1 MNTQHSPSRR
11 GLVARAYP
19 LAILPLLA
27 ANLVF
32 AQTSAT
38 DTGTASNSDQP
49 VKLEKFEVTGSYIP
63 AAADEATAVPVQ
75 IINQQAIALSGVN
88 TNVLDVLRKTVPQI
102 QGGNNIGLENGN
114 ISGNST
120 NGGSEAALRNI
131 DTLVLINGKR
141 VAASPV
147 AAGGGYEFVDLNL
160 IPLSAVD
167 RIEVLTDG
175 ASAIYGSDAVSG
187 VINIILKTDY
197 RGAELDF
204 HYTEAPNST
213 GGYWRER
220 SASVVVGAGNAKTNV
235 MFAAEWTKQD
245 PLWERDVSYDNPSF
259 GTATYPG
266 VISQSGSY
274 YTLNPSLNAPPAGPN
289 SLADLVAAGV
299 YVPTSIDDVVNGFNL
314 SRKPTIMN
322 SADKRI
328 ATASFS
334 HIISDQITLKGDF
347 LYAHTETNYQL
358 NPQPVSVSTTTLN
371 GEGNHTITDAGSAA
385 AGNLVG
391 GGSVTVANRF
401 IGGPNRIYDN
411 DTNFYRGTVELTGK
425 VNDYFNWDIYANY
438 NLSNQTA
445 LGENQIL
452 NSALVAGIAN
462 GDVNMFALTQDPAS
476 LAAAN
481 IFGTSIAIYKSQLY
495 TYNGIANGKI
505 WDLPGGALQ
514 YAAGLEYRKETLV
527 ATADYNSI
535 IPPGATTSLWN
546 NGVSL
551 SPFDGGRSVKSEFGE
566 LKIPVFGPSQN
577 ITGLHSLTIDGA
589 VRHESYSDGNHTT
602 VPKVSL
608 SYNPFNDEF
617 RIRGTYAK
625 SFSEPTLYDLYGPSN
640 SGFTTQ
646 LGGLQAYNS
655 SGQPTG
661 SNFPPIQG
669 FQLGGSN
676 PSLTPSHAK
685 SYTAGIV
692 YSPKYAKG
700 LEIMVDYYN
709 IKQTDLIGSV
719 AGTATIIQSVEQYG
733 AASPFAPYVALGA
746 FPGQGGTPVTSPGQL
761 SPNPANVY
769 VLQSLVNI
777 GTQQQHGYDIDV
789 KYTLPWQQYGRFI
802 IDTKW
807 AIMQSFFI
815 KSGPTDPGT
824 EYSGLDLYGTLP
836 KARSYTTVDWNY
848 QSYGA
853 TLAYT
858 HINSVGDGYGDEIN
872 PYNTFDIQFRYDL
885 SQLSPIL
892 RGVSFDVGC
901 NNFTNQGPSLDR
913 NNYASPPFD
922 ASTYSF
928 FGRQYYMD
936 VKIKF

>member
-1 MNTQHSPSRR
+1 
-11 GLVARAYP
+11 
-19 LAILPLLA
+19 
-27 ANLVF
+27 
-32 AQTSAT
+32 
-38 DTGTASNSDQP
+38 
-49 VKLEKFEVTGSYIP
+49 
-63 AAADEATAVPVQ
+63 
-75 IINQQAIALSGVN
+75 
-88 TNVLDVLRKTVPQI
+88 VLDVLRKTVPQI

-131 DTLVLINGKR
+131 DTLILINGKR

-187 VINIILKTDY
+187 VINIILKSDF
-197 RGAELDF
+197 RGAEFDF
-204 HYTEAPNST
+204 HYSEAPNDT

-220 SASVVVGAGNAKTNV
+220 SASVVVGAGDAKTNV
-235 MFAAEWTKQD
+235 MFSAEWTKQD
-245 PLWERDVSYDNPSF
+245 PLWERDVAYDNQYF

-266 VISQSGSY
+266 VISQSGHY
-274 YTLNPSLNAPPAGPN
+274 YTLNPSLNAPPVGPN
-289 SLADLVAAGV
+289 SLANLVAAGV
-299 YVPTSIDDVVNGFNL
+299 YVPTSIDDVVGGFNL
-314 SRKPTIMN
+314 AHKPTIMN

-328 ATASFS
+328 ATASFN
-334 HIISDQITLKGDF
+334 HIISDNITLKGDF

-358 NPQPVSVSTTTLN
+358 NPQPVSVTTTVLN
-371 GEGNHTITDAGSAA
+371 GEGNNTITDSGSAA

-401 IGGPNRIYDN
+401 IGGANRIYDN
-411 DTNFYRGTVELTGK
+411 TTDFYRGTIELTGK
-425 VNDYFNWDIYANY
+425 VNDYFNWDVYANY

-452 NSALVAGIAN
+452 NSALVAGIASGN
-462 GDVNMFALTQDPAS
+462 VNMFALTQDPVR

-481 IFGTSIAIYKSQLY
+481 IFGTSVAILKSQLY
-495 TYNGIANGKI
+495 TYDAVANGKI

-514 YAAGLEYRKETLV
+514 YAAGLEYRKEALQ
-527 ATADYNSI
+527 AGADYNSI
-535 IPPGATTSLWN
+535 IPPGGTTSLWN

-551 SPFDGGRSVKSEFGE
+551 SPFDGSRSVKSEFGE
-566 LKIPVFGPSQN
+566 LKIPIFGASQN
-577 ITGLHSLTIDGA
+577 IPGLHTLTLDGA
-589 VRHESYSDGNHTT
+589 VRHEAYSDGNKTT
-602 VPKVSL
+602 VPKISIRWL
-608 SYNPFNDEF
+608 PFNDEF
-617 RIRGTYAK
+617 AIRGTYAK
-625 SFSEPTLYDLYGPSN
+625 SFSEPTLYDLFGPSN
-640 SGFTTQ
+640 SGFTTP
-646 LGGLQAYNS
+646 LSGLQAYNT
-655 SGQPTG
+655 SGQLTG
-661 SNFPPIQG
+661 ANFAPIQG

-676 PSLTPSHAK
+676 PGLTPSHAK
-685 SYTAGIV
+685 SYTAGFV

-700 LEIMVDYYN
+700 LEVSVDYYN

-719 AGTATIIQSVEQYG
+719 AGTNTIIQSVEEFG
-733 AASPFAPYVALGA
+733 PASPFAPYVALGA
-746 FPGQGGTPVTSPGQL
+746 FPGQGGTPVTTPGQL

-777 GTQQQHGYDIDV
+777 GNQSQHGYDIDV
-789 KYTLPWQQYGRFI
+789 KYTLPWQQYGRF
-802 IDTKW
+802 TVESKW
-807 AIMQSFFI
+807 AILQSFFI

-836 KARSYTTVDWNY
+836 KARAYSTLDWNY
-848 QSYGA
+848 EGYGA

-858 HINSVGDGYGDEIN
+858 HINSVGDGYGDTIN
-872 PYNTFDIQFRYDL
+872 PYNTFDIQARYDFGKL
-885 SQLSPIL
+885 ASYL
-892 RGVSFDVGC
+892 RGVSMDIGC
-901 NNFTNQGPSLDR
+901 NNFTNQMPPLDR

-928 FGRQYYMD
+928 FGRMYYMD
-936 VKIKF
+936 VRLKF